1 MAGRGPRYSEQAARE
16 AVAASRS
23 YSEALRRLGMCQAGG
38 SHAVLKKWLAIWE
51 ISTTHF
57 DPYARVRELNGARGR
72 TPLADLLRE
81 ESTYHRRH
89 LKRRLFDEG
98 YKDRACEM
106 CGQGELWRGRQM
118 SLILDHV
125 NGVWDDNRLENLR
138 ILCPNCA
145 ATLDTH
151 CGRKNRLPARRCQRC
166 GREFQPGSER
176 QRYCSREC
184 GSRWDRAHL
193 KGPRPAAH
201 KVPRPTYQQLKEDL
215 AHLSYVSVGKK
226 YGVSDNAV
234 RKWLRSF
241 ESQARRAA

>member
-1 MAGRGPRYSEQAARE
+1 MAGREPRYSEQAARE

-72 TPLADLLRE
+72 TPLVDLLRE
-81 ESTYHRRH
+81 GSTYHRRH
-89 LKRRLFDEG
+89 LKRRLFEEG
-98 YKDRACEM
+98 YMDRACEM

-125 NGVWDDNRLENLR
+125 NGVRDDNRLENLR

-151 CGRKNRLPARRCQRC
+151 CVARTGFRHGIAKDVAENFSRGASASATAPATAVPDGIALISGGRGRPRKRCR
-166 GREFQPGSER
+166 
-176 QRYCSREC
+176 
-184 GSRWDRAHL
+184 
-193 KGPRPAAH
+193 GPRIN
-201 KVPRPTYQQLKEDL
+201 
-215 AHLSYVSVGKK
+215 SS
-226 YGVSDNAV
+226 
-234 RKWLRSF
+234 RKTWLT
-241 ESQARRAA
+241 